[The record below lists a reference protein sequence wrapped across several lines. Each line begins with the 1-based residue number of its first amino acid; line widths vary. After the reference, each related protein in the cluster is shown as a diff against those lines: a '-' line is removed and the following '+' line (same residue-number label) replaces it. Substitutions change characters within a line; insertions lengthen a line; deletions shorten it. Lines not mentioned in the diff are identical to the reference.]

1 MLEFHSLDGLRWRL
15 DFGRVINLAYMH
27 TPPEPDA
34 CDTVM
39 MIGTGVGAIALR
51 SGRDLAGD
59 DGDTR

>member
-1 MLEFHSLDGLRWRL
+1 
-15 DFGRVINLAYMH
+15 MH

-39 MIGTGVGAIALR
+39 MIGTGIGSAIALR